1 MKRATALVLL
11 GCAVAFGAVLATRG
25 SASPSLHVT
34 SEPRGAGCG
43 SSHCGVYVATLHWTG
58 IRSAQNTTGYN
69 VFLNGTQVGTST
81 GRSYTFSAIACGTT
95 FQLGLQARDSGSD
108 PSRRHTTNYTSP
120 SCGRNTPVMRR
131 VPAVVD
137 STLLNTY
144 EAADVVQASVGS
156 WSGCSGGS
164 ACTYTYEFQHCT
176 GISGTTGT
184 GCTNIGSAPQC
195 SATAATT
202 CNYTLASAMWGITS

>member
-1 MKRATALVLL
+1 M
-11 GCAVAFGAVLATRG
+11 
-25 SASPSLHVT
+25 
-34 SEPRGAGCG
+34 
-43 SSHCGVYVATLHWTG
+43 
-58 IRSAQNTTGYN
+58 
-69 VFLNGTQVGTST
+69 
-81 GRSYTFSAIACGTT
+81 
-95 FQLGLQARDSGSD
+95 
-108 PSRRHTTNYTSP
+108 
-120 SCGRNTPVMRR
+120 
-131 VPAVVD
+131 VD

-195 SATAATT
+195 SATTATT
-202 CNYTLASAMWGITS
+202 CNYTLASGDVGDYIVSSITATNSSGTSALAASQAVGAVVASRVNQFCNVSAAYTNLTTGPHLCGWPDSTNTGYQNAPGYPGA